1 MVEPVVT
8 TSTWSTRELP
18 ILRAVVAAEEA
29 GEDVQAAASAAVPD
43 LSGGAFMK
51 TIARL
56 GMDGFLDVAEL
67 RDGSGDYVSVMI
79 RRAMPGALREIGAWP
94 RSATPLEEKRRRRL
108 AFMERLY
115 ARTDGDSMARVQ
127 AREIGEELRWTEEE
141 LFRILGYLSAEGLLE
156 FLAIGGSVAITHL
169 GVVEMEQAIEHPET
183 PTTHF
188 PPIAIINVFGDV
200 VDSQI
205 QAGTGGSSQRGAT
218 E

>member
-1 MVEPVVT
+1 MT
-8 TSTWSTRELP
+8 TSTWLTRELP

-29 GEDVQAAASAAVPD
+29 GDDVQAAARAAESD
-43 LSGGAFMK
+43 LPGRTYMQ

-67 RDGSGDYVSVMI
+67 RNGSGEYVSVMI
-79 RRAMPGALREIGAWP
+79 RRALPRALREVGSWP
-94 RSATPLEEKRRRRL
+94 RSATPLDEKRRRRL

-115 ARTDGDSMARVQ
+115 ERTDGDRMARVQ
-127 AREIGEELRWTEEE
+127 AREIGEELGWSDEEV
-141 LFRILGYLSAEGLLE
+141 FAVARYLADEGLLE
-156 FLAIGGSVAITHL
+156 FPTMGGFVAITHL
-169 GVVEMEQAIEHPET
+169 GVVEMEQALGHPEA

-188 PPIAIINVFGDV
+188 PPIAIVNVYGDV

-205 QAGTGGSSQRGAT
+205 QAGTRDSSQRGAD